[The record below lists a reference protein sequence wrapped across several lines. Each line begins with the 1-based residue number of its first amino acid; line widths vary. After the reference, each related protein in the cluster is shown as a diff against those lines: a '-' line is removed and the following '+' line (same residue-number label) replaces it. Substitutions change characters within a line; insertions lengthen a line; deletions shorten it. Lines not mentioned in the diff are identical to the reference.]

1 MLSFFRKLL
10 GKRRALIAIG
20 VIVLLW
26 VLFLDS
32 HSVLNRVRW
41 HMEAE
46 RLAEKN
52 AEMQTLIREAEQEL
66 ERRDDDDEIERIARE
81 SYGMRREGETVYKV
95 AEESN

>member
-1 MLSFFRKLL
+1 MLSFVRKILA
-10 GKRRALIAIG
+10 KRRALIAIG
-20 VIVLLW
+20 VAILLW

-46 RLAEKN
+46 RLAAKN
-52 AEMQTLIREAEQEL
+52 AEMQARIQEAEQEL
-66 ERRDDDDEIERIARE
+66 GRRDDDDEIERIARE

-95 AEESN
+95 AEENH